1 METKHAHRIYSI
13 LDVRHPV
20 LLILVIGIVL
30 RLFLGA
36 FSMTYDLDFWAI
48 VIRNIESGNGLYTL
62 EGYYYTPV
70 WGYVLG
76 SLSAFSTL
84 ALDLGETAQR
94 VVEALFV
101 EGVRTNYTA
110 TVPSL
115 VFLYF
120 VKFPLFICDLITAFV
135 IRRLALETTGD
146 EYKANIAFGLTF
158 LSPILLAST
167 GVIAMPDT
175 MAAMFAVLTIYLVR
189 KGHFL
194 LAGMTFSLAV
204 LTKFF
209 PAFLI
214 FVLVAYILCK
224 YRGDRRLAFNGVMLS
239 AIGAILM
246 TVVIFLPQILTGQLD
261 MCFQFLTDR
270 TGSATDDNI
279 FQAVL
284 GRLRIL
290 MYGTVLVASI
300 YLGYRMY
307 KGEYPDPFEKLME
320 YSLLIAFMVLIYP
333 PTTQYMVILVPFLA
347 YWIGVARRNLMLY
360 WGMLFIA
367 VMFTV
372 FESNTVTMLPISVWT
387 DWFDITIPMDIFR
400 AFNEPILGPL
410 SVRNL
415 LYLIGG
421 VFQCLCVMLVPYIM
435 YEDRIR
441 GWVAERR
448 HGHGNGR

>member
-1 METKHAHRIYSI
+1 MRTEHRHRVYNI
-13 LDVRHPV
+13 LDVRHPI
-20 LLILVIGIVL
+20 LLILAIGIVL
-30 RLFLGA
+30 RLVLGA
-36 FSMTYDLDFWAI
+36 FSMTYDLDYWAI
-48 VIRNIESGNGLYTL
+48 VMRNVESGNGLYTL

-76 SLSAFSTL
+76 SLSAFSSL

-101 EGVRTNYTA
+101 EGVRANYTA

-115 VFLYF
+115 VLLYY
-120 VKFPLFICDLITAFV
+120 VKAPLFICDLITSFV
-135 IRRLALETTGD
+135 AMRMAKETTGD
-146 EYKANIAFGLTF
+146 DYKATIVFGLTF

-175 MAAMFAVLTIYLVR
+175 MATMFAILTIYLVR
-189 KGHFL
+189 KDAYL
-194 LAGMTFSLAV
+194 LAGMTFALAV

-214 FVLVAYILCK
+214 FVLVAYIMCR
-224 YRGDRRLAFNGVMLS
+224 YRDDRRFAYRCVAMS
-239 AIGAILM
+239 AVGAIVM
-246 TVVIFLPQILTGQLD
+246 TLVLFMPQILSGQME

-279 FQAVL
+279 FQEIL
-284 GRLRIL
+284 GRLRIIV
-290 MYGTVLVASI
+290 YGIVLCASI

-307 KGEYPDPFEKLME
+307 HGSYPDPFEKLME

-347 YWIGVARRNLMLY
+347 YWIGVGRRKLMVY
-360 WGMLFIA
+360 WGLLLVA

-372 FESNTVTMLPISVWT
+372 FESNTVTMLPLAVWT
-387 DWFDITIPMDIFR
+387 DLIGVDVLMDIFR
-400 AFNEPILGPL
+400 AFDEPILG
-410 SVRNL
+410 SISIRNM
-415 LYLIGG
+415 LYLVGG
-421 VFQCLCVMLVPYIM
+421 VFQCLCVLLVPYIM
-435 YEDRIR
+435 YGDRIKA
-441 GWVAERR
+441 WVSSRL
-448 HGHGNGR
+448 